1 MGLIMRIIA
10 LLILALTWGFFG
22 THAAEASIEARINTT
37 TQRMQVLVDGVQTY
51 DWRIST
57 ARKGYVTPKGQYQPQ
72 GMYKKYYSHKYHNSP
87 MPYAIFYNGGYAV
100 HGTNA
105 VASLGK
111 PASHGCVRLDTENAA
126 TLFALVTEHGRA
138 NTKIVILR

>member
-1 MGLIMRIIA
+1 MRLIAFVIVSLAWA
-10 LLILALTWGFFG
+10 LFG
-22 THAAEASIEARINTT
+22 TFTASAAVEARIDVK
-37 TQRMQVLVDGVQTY
+37 TQKMQVLVDGVQTY
-51 DWRIST
+51 EWRVST
-57 ARKGYVTPKGQYQPQ
+57 ARKGYVTPKGDYKPQ
-72 GMYKKYYSHKYHNSP
+72 DMYKKYYSHKYHNSP

-126 TLFALVTEHGRA
+126 KLYALVTEHGKA
-138 NTKIVILR
+138 NTRIVIIR

>member
-1 MGLIMRIIA
+1 MRFIA
-10 LLILALTWGFFG
+10 LVIVSLAWALFG
-22 THAAEASIEARINTT
+22 TFTASAAVEARIDVK
-37 TQRMQVLVDGVQTY
+37 TQKMQVLVDGVQTY
-51 DWRIST
+51 EWRVST
-57 ARKGYVTPKGQYQPQ
+57 ARKGYVTPKGDYKPQ
-72 GMYKKYYSHKYHNSP
+72 DMYKKYYSHKYHNSP

-126 TLFALVTEHGRA
+126 KLYALVTEHGKA
-138 NTKIVILR
+138 NTRIVIVR

>member
-1 MGLIMRIIA
+1 MRLVA
-10 LLILALTWGFFG
+10 LLFVSLAWALFG
-22 THAAEASIEARINTT
+22 TFTASAAIEARIDVK
-37 TQRMQVLVDGVQTY
+37 TQKMQVLVDGVQTY
-51 DWRIST
+51 EWRVST
-57 ARKGYVTPKGQYQPQ
+57 ARKGYVTPKGDYKPQ
-72 GMYKKYYSHKYHNSP
+72 DMYKKYYSHKYHNSP

-126 TLFALVTEHGRA
+126 KLYALVTEHGKA
-138 NTKIVILR
+138 NTRIVIVR

>member
-1 MGLIMRIIA
+1 MRLIAFVIVSLAWA
-10 LLILALTWGFFG
+10 LFG
-22 THAAEASIEARINTT
+22 TFTASAAVEARIDVKA
-37 TQRMQVLVDGVQTY
+37 QKMQVLVDGVQTY
-51 DWRIST
+51 EWRVST
-57 ARKGYVTPKGQYQPQ
+57 ARKGYVTPKGDYKPQ
-72 GMYKKYYSHKYHNSP
+72 DMYKKYYSHKYHNSP

-126 TLFALVTEHGRA
+126 KLYALVTEHGKA
-138 NTKIVILR
+138 NTRIVIIR

>member
-1 MGLIMRIIA
+1 MRFIA
-10 LLILALTWGFFG
+10 LVVVSLAWALFG
-22 THAAEASIEARINTT
+22 TFTASAAVEARIDVK
-37 TQRMQVLVDGVQTY
+37 TQKMQVLVDGVQTY
-51 DWRIST
+51 EWRVST
-57 ARKGYVTPKGQYQPQ
+57 ARKGYVTPKGDYKPQ
-72 GMYKKYYSHKYHNSP
+72 DMYKKYYSHKYHNSP

-126 TLFALVTEHGRA
+126 KLYALVTEHGKA
-138 NTKIVILR
+138 NTRIVITR

>member
-1 MGLIMRIIA
+1 MRLIA
-10 LLILALTWGFFG
+10 LVVVSLAWALLG
-22 THAAEASIEARINTT
+22 TFTASAAVEARIDVK
-37 TQRMQVLVDGVQTY
+37 TQKMQVLVDGVQTY
-51 DWRIST
+51 EWRVST
-57 ARKGYVTPKGQYQPQ
+57 ARKGYVTPKGDYKPQ
-72 GMYKKYYSHKYHNSP
+72 DMYKKYYSHKYHNSP

-126 TLFALVTEHGRA
+126 KLYALVTEHGKA
-138 NTKIVILR
+138 NTRIVIVR

>member
-1 MGLIMRIIA
+1 MRIVT
-10 LLILALTWGFFG
+10 LLLLVFACGIFG
-22 THAAEASIEARINTT
+22 MRSASASIEARINTA
-37 TQRMQVLVDGVQTY
+37 TQKMQVLVDGVPAY
-51 DWRIST
+51 EWRVST
-57 ARKGYVTPKGQYQPQ
+57 ARKGFVTPKGEYHPQ
-72 GMYKKYYSHKYHNSP
+72 DMYKRYYSHKYHNSP

-126 TLFALVTEHGRA
+126 TLFALVSQHGRA
-138 NTKIVILR
+138 NTKIVVIR

>member
-1 MGLIMRIIA
+1 MRLIA
-10 LLILALTWGFFG
+10 LVIVSLAWALFG
-22 THAAEASIEARINTT
+22 TFTASAAVEARIDVK
-37 TQRMQVLVDGVQTY
+37 TQKMQVLVDGVQTY
-51 DWRIST
+51 EWRVST
-57 ARKGYVTPKGQYQPQ
+57 ARKGYVTPKGDYKPQ
-72 GMYKKYYSHKYHNSP
+72 DMYKKYYSHKYHNSP

-126 TLFALVTEHGRA
+126 KFYALVTEHGKA
-138 NTKIVILR
+138 NTRIVIVR